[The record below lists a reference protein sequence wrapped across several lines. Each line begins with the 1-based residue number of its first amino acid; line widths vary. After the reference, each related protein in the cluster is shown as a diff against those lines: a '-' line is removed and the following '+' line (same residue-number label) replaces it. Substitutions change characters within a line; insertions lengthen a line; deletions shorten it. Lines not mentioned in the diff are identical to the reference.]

1 MPDDLPLPLPLPT
14 ADAFPPGT
22 EFIIYEFDSPLA
34 NVPGRGWESWWG
46 GWGKPYD
53 PRPLKPGN
61 NWLAD
66 SFAQWLEV
74 VEETMKPPPGSR
86 SGQ

>member
-1 MPDDLPLPLPLPT
+1 MPAPIRLPSADD
-14 ADAFPPGT
+14 FPAGT
-22 EFIIYEFDSPLA
+22 EFVIHEFDSPLA

-61 NWLAD
+61 NWLAE
-66 SFAQWLEV
+66 SFDEWLCV
-74 VEETMKPPPGSR
+74 VAATLEPPA
-86 SGQ
+86 